1 MAEIIILQLCNN
13 VSITRDVTVTRYMYM
28 QNNVKYI
35 LMLYIGQTLL
45 IIPIH
50 SLILLIKLQPTKFI
64 YFKIHRE
71 FAYYTD
77 VQRSENKTLLPQTKL
92 TQRSEGAY
100 SIRQSRRRRFCPNCS
115 SYRPHGRLHARL
127 PSSSLPRCLG
137 FTLEMRL
144 R

>member
-64 YFKIHRE
+64 YFKIDRE

-100 SIRQSRRRRFCPNCS
+100 SIRQSRHRRFCPN
-115 SYRPHGRLHARL
+115 
-127 PSSSLPRCLG
+127 
-137 FTLEMRL
+137 
-144 R
+144 